1 MEWEYTVTWAFGT
14 DSDTLDLTY
23 DQVITEK
30 NLVEKNEGIKWT
42 VSGSG
47 SAGAYGN
54 QVKSLGSG
62 KTIDMVITSS
72 AVPSVDYPQ
81 VIYNS
86 SGNLWLPRVTVY
98 LQISDD
104 GSVSGNEYT
113 LGLTNDPIQTYYG
126 GADTINTSLNG
137 KSITLTGTYD
147 GIGGPVTLSFS
158 PTNWPY
164 A

>member
-14 DSDTLDLTY
+14 DSDTINLTY
-23 DQVITEK
+23 DEVITEK
-30 NLVEKNEGIKWT
+30 DLVLKNEGIKWT
-42 VSGSG
+42 VSGSAALG
-47 SAGAYGN
+47 FYGN
-54 QVKSLGSG
+54 QMKSLGG
-62 KTIDMVITSS
+62 GVTLDMAITSS

-81 VIYNS
+81 VIYDS
-86 SGNLWLPRVTVY
+86 TGNLWLPRVTVY
-98 LQISDD
+98 CQISDD

-113 LGLTNDPIQTYYG
+113 LGLSNDPTSTYYG
-126 GADTINTSLNG
+126 GADTINTSLSG
-137 KSITLTGTYD
+137 KTITLTGTYD